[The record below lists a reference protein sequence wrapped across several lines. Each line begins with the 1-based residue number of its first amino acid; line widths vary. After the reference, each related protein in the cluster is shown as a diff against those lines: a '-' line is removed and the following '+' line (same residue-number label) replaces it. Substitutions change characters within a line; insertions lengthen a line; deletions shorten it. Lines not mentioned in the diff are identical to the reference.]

1 MPLILTIPILIVIAA
16 GIILLQIFL
25 SKRDG
30 KWFGLMLPA
39 ISFIVSLLIV
49 VSIVAYTNIGITS
62 RSISE
67 EGTIVT
73 FEIED
78 TRPAFGAVAGQVI
91 ITFLLSNI
99 PTVVLIAI
107 YAACR
112 EKRKRVLE
120 IEKMQIQDLE

>member
-1 MPLILTIPILIVIAA
+1 MLIVSRILILLVVTT
-16 GIILLQIFL
+16 GIIFLQIFL
-25 SKRDG
+25 SKRNG
-30 KWFGLMLPA
+30 KWYGLVLPA
-39 ISFIVSLLIV
+39 ISFIVSLLII

-73 FEIED
+73 HEIED
-78 TRPAFGAVAGQVI
+78 TRPAFRGVAGQVV

-112 EKRKRVLE
+112 ERKKRGLE
-120 IEKMQIQDLE
+120 IEKMQVQDLE

>member
-1 MPLILTIPILIVIAA
+1 MSIGLTILILLVVAA
-16 GIILLQIFL
+16 GIILFQIFL

-30 KWFGLMLPA
+30 KWFGLILPA
-39 ISFIVSLLIV
+39 ISFIVSLLLV

-73 FEIED
+73 HEIED
-78 TRPAFGAVAGQVI
+78 TRPAFGTVVGQIV
-91 ITFLLSNI
+91 ITFLLSNMS
-99 PTVVLIAI
+99 TVILIAI

-112 EKRKRVLE
+112 EKRKRGLE